1 MTRQGLPLSDAAN
14 DDFFFHSG
22 PSVTRIGRG
31 PEPVRRAGYARFL
44 RTCGFVAVDFDYRGD
59 QGAGRWVSA
68 RVLDADEGE
77 HGLPA
82 EFGLREWCARYFG
95 ELLIRRYPNWKESQ
109 GSCGMFTWQLRDD
122 RVIHTHFPGGT
133 LDGGAL
139 QIES

>member
-1 MTRQGLPLSDAAN
+1 MTRQGPPLSDAAN
-14 DDFFFHSG
+14 DDFFFPSG
-22 PSVTRIGRG
+22 LSVTRIGRG

-44 RTCGFVAVDFDYRGD
+44 RTCGFVAVDFDYRGG

-68 RVLDADEGE
+68 RVLDAD
-77 HGLPA
+77 
-82 EFGLREWCARYFG
+82 WCARYFG
-95 ELLIRRYPNWKESQ
+95 ELLIRRYPNWKESH

-133 LDGGAL
+133 LDSGAL